1 MTQKLRV
8 LLASRSAEALARLSV
23 SLAGAR
29 NVTFST
35 RLISNGHTDPLFE
48 VHPTPDVLVLRFD
61 AESLAELAALAESS
75 PEGRPPLI
83 VVGPPG
89 SPEAMRLAVRS
100 GARDFLAEPLNAEEF
115 VAVLERLRLEPRRTP
130 HQVAK
135 AEVTVVMGAA
145 GGVGTSFVACNLAHA
160 LATEAGAQTVL
171 MDLDINAAPLASFLD
186 LKPERGLPAAMA
198 EVESLDQHAL
208 QGYVTK
214 HRSGLHLMG
223 APSKTPVF
231 ARDLDANRIASLMGV
246 VSEHYRHVVVDG
258 AHTLDDLSAAA
269 LGMARTVVL
278 VVQQSVV
285 QLKQAARLVR
295 ILYAEFG
302 IPDERM
308 IVIVNRYLKRST
320 VTLEDIQR
328 TLARERLV
336 VLPNQYKTVLSSID
350 GGVPLLEFDPSSP
363 VARTIVD
370 LQREI
375 CGEAPAEKAGLL
387 RRALPMFSGNN

>member
-8 LLASRSAEALARLSV
+8 LLASRSAEALARLSA
-23 SLAGAR
+23 SLAGAKS
-29 NVTFST
+29 VTFST

-48 VHPTPDVLVLRFD
+48 VHPVPDVLVLRFD

-75 PEGRPPLI
+75 PDSRPPLI

-100 GARDFLAEPLNAEEF
+100 GARDFLVEPLNAGEF
-115 VAVLERLRLEPRRTP
+115 IAVLERLRLEPRRAA
-130 HQVAK
+130 HQTVK

-160 LATEAGAQTVL
+160 LATGAGAQTLLV
-171 MDLDINAAPLASFLD
+171 DLDVNAAPLASFLD
-186 LKPERGLPAAMA
+186 LNPERGLPAALA

-208 QGYVTK
+208 QGYITK

-223 APSKTPVF
+223 APSKVPVF
-231 ARDLDANRIASLMGV
+231 ARDLDANRIALLMGV

-258 AHTLDDLSAAA
+258 AHVLDDLSAAA

-295 ILYAEFG
+295 MLHAEFG
-302 IPDERM
+302 IPDER
-308 IVIVNRYLKRST
+308 IVVIVNRYLKRST

-328 TLARERLV
+328 TLARDKLV
-336 VLPNQYKTVLSSID
+336 VLANQYKTVLSSID

-387 RRALPMFSGNN
+387 RRALPMFSGSN